1 MKNVHDQARGHDR
14 SFLRH
19 SLVLTG
25 TSCASGSLGEL
36 QVEVA
41 CQNGR
46 YQIPWFAG
54 AELRRVCGIGLQA
67 VRMLSKLRMD
77 TLLILAPVRAYREA
91 FLEDLG
97 EAVSSGSM
105 VAHLDLIPELR

>member
-1 MKNVHDQARGHDR
+1 MEDVNDQARGHDR
-14 SFLRH
+14 SLLRH
-19 SLVLTG
+19 SLVLVG
-25 TSCASGSLGEL
+25 TSASSGSFGEL
-36 QVEVA
+36 QVEITR
-41 CQNGR
+41 QNGR
-46 YQIPWFAG
+46 HEVPRFAG

-97 EAVSSGSM
+97 EAFRGGRM
-105 VAHLDLIPELR
+105 VAHLDLFPELG